1 MKKNSDVCFLSETF
15 SNREADRET
24 LKLETEQ
31 IEKRER
37 EEKEIGKRERDR

>member
-1 MKKNSDVCFLSETF
+1 
-15 SNREADRET
+15 

-37 EEKEIGKRERDR
+37 EDKEIGKRERDREEQMGEENQKKCFSLTIT